1 MHVYGRKIVVLPFRR
16 DVAAAAASASEI
28 TVDEGSKD
36 SKSNS
41 GSSILFSYTLN
52 LDAVIP
58 DRSVE
63 NVVDVQFLHGYHQP
77 TMLIASEWV
86 GGHWPL
92 SGLEATHW
100 PLSGLEAT
108 GL

>member
-1 MHVYGRKIVVLPFRR
+1 MLVYGRKIVVLPFRR
-16 DVAAAAASASEI
+16 DAAAAAASSASEV

-41 GSSILFSYTLN
+41 GSSILSSYTLD

-63 NVVDVQFLHGYHQP
+63 NVVDVQVSR
-77 TMLIASEWV
+77 TDD
-86 GGHWPL
+86 L
-92 SGLEATHW
+92 SCPNPHL
-100 PLSGLEAT
+100 
-108 GL
+108 

>member
-1 MHVYGRKIVVLPFRR
+1 MLVYGRKIVVLPFRR

-77 TMLIASEWV
+77 TMLILYE
-86 GGHWPL
+86 PL
-92 SGLEATHW
+92 QGRIV
-100 PLSGLEAT
+100 
-108 GL
+108 

>member
-1 MHVYGRKIVVLPFRR
+1 MLVYGRKIVVLPFRR
-16 DVAAAAASASEI
+16 DAAAAAAASASEV

-41 GSSILFSYTLN
+41 GSSILSSYTLD

-63 NVVDVQFLHGYHQP
+63 NVVDVQVSLFLITNLNHG
-77 TMLIASEWV
+77 
-86 GGHWPL
+86 
-92 SGLEATHW
+92 GLV
-100 PLSGLEAT
+100 LY
-108 GL
+108 